1 MDTLNSKKTS
11 FGTLPAGIY
20 YVGDLCYVVDD
31 DEWKEY
37 CSRSFP
43 FDDDNE
49 VVGIFQASSGASYAQ
64 FGTMYGDGTYLDNYG
79 NKYPVD
85 SGSIG
90 CVPISEIWTALD
102 NPETIKLGNIVTFTE
117 PLKVSYNSETGVISI
132 GNIDI
137 MKGVEEEEEDEEEDY
152 DE

>member
-1 MDTLNSKKTS
+1 MNTRNSKNIS
-11 FGTLPAGIY
+11 SGTLPAGIY

-31 DEWKEY
+31 GEWKKY

-43 FDDDNE
+43 FDDYNE

-137 MKGVEEEEEDEEEDY
+137 MTGVEEEEDEEEDY